1 MPETGSAR
9 STAETLDTGAGRG
22 WSRAR
27 RRAVLVLASLAVL
40 AAAAGGLIDRTAPGP
55 APGPSPTAPPAVTPG
70 TALGPP
76 VVLRRTG
83 PTLEG
88 FLAGTLYARSAD
100 TVFRVDLTT
109 GRVTATPAPV
119 TTRRPV
125 SFVAGPTGVL
135 VRPADESTGLLVP
148 DDGTARPLRGLLRL
162 GAQVLPA
169 TRGRLWV
176 GVFQDGRSAAF
187 VLTSFDGTPTL
198 MSVRED
204 GQVLPDG
211 TGGLLLVDP
220 GGVYE
225 LVRGRWRRLA
235 VGTALA
241 SGPRHHLLASCS
253 GDVFCESVTLVRYD
267 RERRSRQPVLVDTDL
282 QLAGGGSLSAD
293 GRYAAIPTLDDVDA
307 DGNGRALVL
316 ELDTGR
322 VVKEMLVPT
331 SSPGVS
337 AVAVWSPDGRRL
349 VGLDQGQLFV
359 LDPATGTTTRPDL
372 ALPAGTQVMQLAL
385 RPAAPR

>member
-55 APGPSPTAPPAVTPG
+55 DPGPSPTAPPAVTPG
-70 TALGPP
+70 MALGAP

-83 PTLEG
+83 PALEG

-372 ALPAGTQVMQLAL
+372 ALPAGTQVVQLAL